1 MKIVVGSDH
10 AGVKYKEKLKELV
23 LSMGH
28 QIIDIGTNSSKSVDY
43 PDFGEKG
50 ALAVCRKEA
59 DLGILVCGTGIGIS
73 LAANKVRTIRAA
85 VCWNEETSR
94 LAREHNNAN
103 ILCMGA
109 RFVSIEKA
117 VKIAKVFLETP
128 FSNDE
133 RHNRRVNKITSIEER
148 GRSCDCKK

>member
-1 MKIVVGSDH
+1 MKIVFGSDH
-10 AGVKYKEKLKELV
+10 AGVGHKEKLKELA

-28 QIIDIGTNSSKSVDY
+28 QVIDIGTNNSESVDY

-50 ALAVCRKEA
+50 SLAVCRKEA

-73 LAANKVRTIRAA
+73 MAANKVRSIRAA
-85 VCWNEETSR
+85 VCWNEETAH

-103 ILCMGA
+103 MLCMGA
-109 RFVSIEKA
+109 RFVSIEEA
-117 VKIAKVFLETP
+117 VKIAKVFLETS

-133 RHNRRVNKITSIEER
+133 RHNRRIDKITSIEER
-148 GRSCDCKK
+148 GRSCDCK